1 MREASGEL
9 NMTVI
14 TIIAVVAVGVLFAVF
29 IWPMIQR
36 QIADQSCKTY
46 GTDYSAFEV
55 ANSATAQGGNVKTSK
70 WKCCKTGEADCKA
83 MATN

>member
-29 IWPMIQR
+29 VWPLIQR
-36 QIADQSCKTY
+36 QIAEQSCKTY
-46 GTDYSAFEV
+46 GSDYTAREV
-55 ANSATAQGGNVKTSK
+55 KNSQTSQGGNVKTSK
-70 WKCCKTGEADCKA
+70 WECCKGNSCIP
-83 MATN
+83 MASS

>member
-46 GTDYSAFEV
+46 GSDYSAVEV
-55 ANSATAQGGNVKTSK
+55 PNSATSQGGNVKTSK
-70 WKCCKTGEADCKA
+70 WKCCKNGATDCKA
-83 MATN
+83 MATT

>member
-29 IWPMIQR
+29 IWPLIQA
-36 QIADQSCKTY
+36 QIANQSCKTY
-46 GTDYSAFEV
+46 GSDYKAVEV
-55 ANSATAQGGNVKTSK
+55 ENSQTSQGGNVKTSK
-70 WKCCKTGEADCKA
+70 WQCCRNGNSDCVD
-83 MATN
+83 MATS

>member
-29 IWPMIQR
+29 VWPLIQR
-36 QIADQSCKTY
+36 QIAEQSCKTY
-46 GTDYSAFEV
+46 GSDYTAREV
-55 ANSATAQGGNVKTSK
+55 ENSQTSQGGNVKTSK
-70 WKCCKTGEADCKA
+70 WECCKGKDCIP
-83 MATN
+83 MATS